1 MTLQIFLDIF
11 NQERGTWLGKVNE
24 PSCLLNLS
32 NKKNLLLAQI
42 KSPSLLEQKAA
53 LPQLLINFRFKIW
66 SLCRVEKTHKHLWLV
81 KKVKNE
87 FREKPS

>member
-42 KSPSLLEQKAA
+42 KSPSLLEQK
-53 LPQLLINFRFKIW
+53 QLYRNCLLTLGAKFGLF
-66 SLCRVEKTHKHLWLV
+66 VG
-81 KKVKNE
+81 
-87 FREKPS
+87 